1 MPFSLRHPP
10 PTPHLAHSKRNSQVV
25 AVRRC
30 NQTSSVHNS
39 RVERHWRDV
48 NYCTWKWKEEFG
60 VLVMLGAFE
69 IGDCGDLFSLHAVY
83 VPLIEVDV
91 EAP

>member
-1 MPFSLRHPP
+1 
-10 PTPHLAHSKRNSQVV
+10 
-25 AVRRC
+25 
-30 NQTSSVHNS
+30 
-39 RVERHWRDV
+39 VERHWRDV